1 MRTSSNITIAL
12 HMFFR
17 TSGSSSLAKKNRL
30 PIKDLKSFVN
40 QLITKIFNFLKK
52 IFTNEVI
59 DVIHE
64 SLRPPN
70 NKLVDASN
78 RMRPDLGA
86 GVFEKL
92 QELWNQEI
100 QRPAQRIRI

>member
-1 MRTSSNITIAL
+1 M
-12 HMFFR
+12 
-17 TSGSSSLAKKNRL
+17 
-30 PIKDLKSFVN
+30 
-40 QLITKIFNFLKK
+40 
-52 IFTNEVI
+52 I
-59 DVIHE
+59 DMIHE

-100 QRPAQRIRI
+100 QRPVQRIRV

>member
-1 MRTSSNITIAL
+1 MQIILTKKENISI
-12 HMFFR
+12 FE
-17 TSGSSSLAKKNRL
+17 N
-30 PIKDLKSFVN
+30 
-40 QLITKIFNFLKK
+40 KI
-52 IFTNEVI
+52 TNEVI

-100 QRPAQRIRI
+100 QRPVQRIRI